1 MNFAQTAKKST
12 QTKLTEN
19 GAKAYNTSGMGA
31 LVDFFA
37 TAGALRPRSASDI
50 EDKFASAFAENP
62 LYATKA
68 LFYIGDIRNGGLGER
83 RTFRICLK
91 WLAKNHPQIV
101 RKNLKYIA
109 YFNRY
114 DSLFEL
120 VDTLVEN
127 EMWKFYKSELQS
139 DWSNMKAGKSISLAA
154 KWAPSENASSK
165 DTKRLAKRAIQKME
179 LTPRGYRKILSTL
192 REYLKV
198 TEVSMSNQNW
208 HEIDYEAV
216 PSKAMSVYNRAF
228 GKHDYERFTA
238 FINQVKVGSKKINAS
253 TLFPYDLVHQVWNG
267 KSNEVTEEQWKALP
281 NYVEGEKNFLIM
293 ADVSGSMYGRPI
305 ETSIGLATYFAE
317 RNKGVY
323 HNLYMTFTDTP
334 SFINLDGYHSLKSK
348 VNYVRNTGVGYST
361 NLEAAFNKVLSHA
374 IQNNVSQ
381 EELPE
386 ALIVISDNEINPFF
400 GISSFWGGNRSYT
413 LDFVDTMKVKFAA
426 AGYKMPKLIMWNVE
440 ARNDTFLSQSSD
452 VLLVSGQSVSV
463 FQQLMGNLNGV
474 TAYDLMMK
482 TLNKKVYDCITI

>member
-19 GAKAYNTSGMGA
+19 GAKAYNTSGQGA
-31 LVDFFA
+31 LLDFFA
-37 TAGALRPRSASDI
+37 LAGSLRSRQAYEI

-83 RTFRICLK
+83 RTFQICLK

-101 RKNLKYIA
+101 RKNLEYIA
-109 YFNRY
+109 YFNRF
-114 DSLFEL
+114 DSLFNL
-120 VDTLVEN
+120 VDTLVES
-127 EMWKFYKSELQS
+127 EMWKFYKTQLQK
-139 DWSNMKAGKSISLAA
+139 DWAAMKAGKPVSLAA

-165 DTKRLAKRAIQKME
+165 KTKRLAKRAIEHME

-198 TEVSMSNQNW
+198 TEVSMSSQNW
-208 HEIDYEAV
+208 HEINYEAV
-216 PSKAMSVYNRAF
+216 PSKAMSNYNRAF
-228 GKHDYERFTA
+228 GKHDYERFNA
-238 FINQVKVGSKKINAS
+238 FIHQVKAGEKKINAS
-253 TLFPYDLVHQVWNG
+253 TLFPYDLVRQVWNG
-267 KSNEVTEEQWKALP
+267 TSNDVTEEQWKALP
-281 NYVEGEKNFLIM
+281 NYVEGEKSFLVM

-317 RNKGVY
+317 RNKGVW
-323 HNLYMTFTDTP
+323 HNLYMTFSEKP
-334 SFINLDGYHSLKSK
+334 SFINLDGYHSLESK
-348 VNYVRNTGVGYST
+348 VEYVRRKGVGYST
-361 NLEAAFNKVLSHA
+361 NLEAAFDKVLSHA
-374 IQNNVSQ
+374 LQHNLAQ
-381 EELPE
+381 EDMPE

-400 GISSFWGGNRSYT
+400 GISTYWGSRNYT

-452 VLLVSGQSVSV
+452 VLLVSGQSASV
-463 FQQLMGNLNGV
+463 FKQLMGDLNGV
-474 TAYDLMMK
+474 TAYQLMME
-482 TLNKKVYDCITI
+482 TLNRKVYDCITI